1 MSRRPALPR
10 ALTVFVLGASLLPAC
25 SAPPQKERDQAEG
38 ALTAARTAEAA
49 TYAAAEL
56 EAAVNSL
63 KAYDTAVA
71 QGDYRL
77 ALNHAIGAR
86 DSAYAAAKLAGDR
99 KAAARGEAER
109 LIVDLE
115 GLVLMARSRLA
126 GTPPPLA
133 APATS
138 RTRAALKRAPGLLQ
152 EARSLLQKQDFNG
165 VGTLLRPVVQG
176 LRKDLTPA
184 GPGRRGK

>member
-1 MSRRPALPR
+1 MTRRFTPG
-10 ALTVFVLGASLLPAC
+10 ALTLLVLGAVSLAAC

-38 ALTAARTAEAA
+38 ALTAARAADAA
-49 TYAAAEL
+49 TYAPTEL
-56 EAAVNSL
+56 EAAVSAL
-63 KAYDTAVA
+63 KAYDAAVA
-71 QGDYRL
+71 KGDYRL
-77 ALNHAIGAR
+77 ALNNAIGAR

-99 KAAARGEAER
+99 KTAARSEAER

-126 GTPPPLA
+126 GTPPPLSLA
-133 APATS
+133 AAA
-138 RTRAALKRAPGLLQ
+138 RTRAAVKRAPGLLQ
-152 EARSLLQKQDFNG
+152 EARSLMEKQDFKS
-165 VGTLLRPVVQG
+165 VGTLLRPVVQP